1 MPERQ
6 PGPTLGA
13 MADQS
18 IRDFAQALG
27 TKTPTPGGGAAAGHT
42 ALFGASLGQML
53 IEFARGRKENANR
66 VEEFESAADRLRTV
80 VEHLTPMAERDAA
93 AFSHVAG
100 AYGLPKGT
108 NDEKNTRIRAIQE
121 SLLGALAVPEEMV
134 HLCRDALVALSSI
147 SDGVGRNLVGDAGT
161 SAALLQSAA
170 RAGELLVRSNASYLH
185 DRDKARATLLRVDA
199 VMREIQKLRR
209 EIDLRVEDLIDG

>member
-1 MPERQ
+1 
-6 PGPTLGA
+6 

-18 IRDFAQALG
+18 IREFAQALG

-53 IEFARGRKENANR
+53 IEFARGRKDNVDRAED
-66 VEEFESAADRLRTV
+66 FESAASRLETC
-80 VEHLTPMAERDAA
+80 VEHLTPMADRDAA

-100 AYGLPKGT
+100 AYGLPQGT
-108 NDEKNTRIRAIQE
+108 MDEKNSRIRAIQE
-121 SLLGALAVPEEMV
+121 SLLGAMTVPEEMV
-134 HLCRDALVALSSI
+134 HLCRDSLIALASI

-161 SAALLQSAA
+161 SAALLHSAA

-185 DRDKARATLLRVDA
+185 DRDKARGTLMRVDA
-199 VMREIQKLRR
+199 VMQEIQKLRR
-209 EIDLRVEDLIDG
+209 QIDARVEDLIDG